1 MISSTCLVVVTV
13 TIIATMYTGK
23 GTELD
28 DVVQVGVAPAWFV
41 RV

>member
-1 MISSTCLVVVTV
+1 MIRSTCLVVVTV

-28 DVVQVGVAPAWFV
+28 SERAVLPIQGLT
-41 RV
+41 R